1 MRGLPRRFGRAQTYE
16 RRSGGRTEGT
26 PCQDCGKACRLAA
39 QIFRPCRCIA
49 GGSAGLF
56 IRARLRARAR
66 GRTRAERMKLTLRD
80 LEVRGKRVL
89 VRVDFNVPVEERD
102 GKIVITD
109 DTRIRESL
117 PTINWLR
124 EHGAKT
130 ILMSHFGRPKGKR
143 VDKYTLRPVADYLHT
158 LINQPGIFS
167 HDIIGEV
174 PEKIVAHMQ
183 EGDVALLQNLRFHPG
198 EEANDPKFAEALAK
212 LGDLYVNDAF
222 GAAHR
227 AHASTAGMTKFVP
240 KAAMGLLMEKELRYL
255 HEELDRPGKPFVV
268 IMGGAKVSDKIGVLK
283 ALMEKADTILIGG
296 AMANTFFKAEGIP
309 IGASLVE
316 SDKLDLAREL
326 LDLAKKRGVKLLLPI
341 DAVETDEIRAG
352 ATIRNTSRLSPQHGI
367 SDGWQA
373 VDIGAATIA
382 LYQDEIAK
390 GETILWNGPVGIFE
404 IPDFA
409 EGTIAIAEALAQSG
423 ATTIIGGGDSVTA
436 VKQAG
441 LADKMTFISTGGG
454 ASLELLE
461 GKELPGVAALSDK
474 T

>member
-1 MRGLPRRFGRAQTYE
+1 MP
-16 RRSGGRTEGT
+16 
-26 PCQDCGKACRLAA
+26 K
-39 QIFRPCRCIA
+39 
-49 GGSAGLF
+49 LF
-56 IRARLRARAR
+56 V
-66 GRTRAERMKLTLRD
+66 RD
-80 LEVRGKRVL
+80 LDVHGKRVL
-89 VRVDFNVPVEERD
+89 VRVDFNVPTENRG
-102 GKIVITD
+102 GKVRITD

-117 PTINWLR
+117 PTINYLR
-124 EHGAKT
+124 KHGAKT
-130 ILMSHFGRPKGKR
+130 ILMAHLGRPNGKR
-143 VDKYTLRPVADYLHT
+143 VPKYSLRPIGEHLYS
-158 LINQPGIFS
+158 LIHQPVIFS
-167 HDIIGEV
+167 HDTIGEV
-174 PEKIVAHMQ
+174 PEKIIEHM
-183 EGDVALLQNLRFHPG
+183 ENGDVALLENVRFEPE

-227 AHASTAGMTKFVP
+227 AHASTDGITKFVA
-240 KAAMGLLMEKELRYL
+240 KSAMGLLIEKELKHLR
-255 HEELDRPGKPFVV
+255 EGLDKPAKPFVV
-268 IMGGAKVSDKIGVLK
+268 ILGGAKVSDKIGVLK

-296 AMANTFFKAEGIP
+296 AMANTFLKAQGIP
-309 IGASLVE
+309 VGASRVE
-316 SDKLDLAREL
+316 SDKVDLAREI
-326 LDLAKKRGVKLLLPI
+326 LDLAKKRGVTFLLPI
-341 DAVETDEIRAG
+341 DAVEAEEIRAG
-352 ATIRNTSRLSPQHGI
+352 TPIRNTSRLSPQHGI

-461 GKELPGVAALSDK
+461 GKELPGVAALSEK
-474 T
+474 S

>member
-1 MRGLPRRFGRAQTYE
+1 MP
-16 RRSGGRTEGT
+16 
-26 PCQDCGKACRLAA
+26 
-39 QIFRPCRCIA
+39 
-49 GGSAGLF
+49 
-56 IRARLRARAR
+56 
-66 GRTRAERMKLTLRD
+66 KLTLRD
-80 LEVRGKRVL
+80 LDVRGKRVL
-89 VRVDFNVPVEERD
+89 VRVDFNVPIEVRG
-102 GKIVITD
+102 GKIRITD
-109 DTRIRESL
+109 DTRIRASL
-117 PTINWLR
+117 PTINYLR

-130 ILMSHFGRPKGKR
+130 ILMAHFGRPKGKR
-143 VDKYTLRPVADYLHT
+143 VQKYSLRPIGDYLHS
-158 LINQPGIFS
+158 LIHQPVIFS
-167 HDIIGEV
+167 HDTIGAV
-174 PEKIVAHMQ
+174 PEKIISHM
-183 EGDVALLQNLRFHPG
+183 EDGDVALLQNVRFQPE

-212 LGDLYVNDAF
+212 LGDLYVDDAF

-227 AHASTAGMTKFVP
+227 AHASTASITKFVA
-240 KAAMGLLMEKELRYL
+240 KSAMGLLMEKELKHLREGL
-255 HEELDRPGKPFVV
+255 NKPAKPFVV
-268 IMGGAKVSDKIGVLK
+268 ILGGAKVSDKIGVLK

-296 AMANTFFKAEGIP
+296 AMANTFLKAEGIP
-309 IGASLVE
+309 IGASRVE

-326 LDLAKKRGVKLLLPI
+326 LDLAKKRGVKFLRPI
-341 DAVETDEIRAG
+341 DALEAEEIRAG

-436 VKQAG
+436 IKQAG